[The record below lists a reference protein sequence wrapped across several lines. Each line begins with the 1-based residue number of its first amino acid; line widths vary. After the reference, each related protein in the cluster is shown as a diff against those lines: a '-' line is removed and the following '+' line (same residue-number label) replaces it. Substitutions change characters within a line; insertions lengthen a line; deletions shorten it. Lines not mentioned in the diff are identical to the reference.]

1 MAASQSF
8 VDLRTSS
15 LNAGTHTDDSVW
27 PSFTDIMTVVVMI
40 FLMSLVVILLRNVEL
55 VKSEQEST
63 RLAELK
69 ASENVE
75 LETAISNLE
84 QRIAEIQ
91 LQLQAQVLKT
101 QQSDEQLDQTKQQAT
116 ELMADIQAL
125 QLLRDKLNDE
135 NTQLAAAKLALE
147 GRIKIVEDEKS
158 SIEELNQRTQLSKLS
173 LEDENQQLIIQLN
186 AVLEEKQLLSSAVSD
201 ALAELTMLEEEKQQL
216 DSALSN
222 QQTQLTTLEQEKQ
235 AIILQV
241 QELNSASEQTQTDF
255 DALKAVYSLLQN
267 DNRTLFDRIS
277 DAEKMIVELE
287 DNLTQA
293 SQTIEQKQEQLS
305 VAQSEIQ
312 TKTVELVETKAQ
324 FTELEE
330 KYLKLVGPARS
341 ELDKYVVAVRYRL
354 IGNQTVIDIANPASS
369 AFVQVNTTQMHS
381 VLAELKRQKG
391 KDLYTRV
398 VIPSDSGLSYDQA
411 WKFTQDILTQYDYYY
426 Q

>member
-201 ALAELTMLEEEKQQL
+201 AQAELTMLEEEKQQL

>member
-75 LETAISNLE
+75 LESAISNLE

-91 LQLQAQVLKT
+91 LHLQAQVLKT
-101 QQSDEQLDQTKQQAT
+101 QQSDEQLQETQQQAT
-116 ELMADIQAL
+116 KLMTDIQAL
-125 QLLRDKLNDE
+125 QVLREKLSNE

-147 GRIKIVEDEKS
+147 GRIKIVEDEKT
-158 SIEELNQRTQLSKLS
+158 SIEELNKQSQQSKLS
-173 LEDENQQLIIQLN
+173 LEDENLQLILQLK
-186 AVLEEKQLLSSAVSD
+186 AITD
-201 ALAELTMLEEEKQQL
+201 EKQQL
-216 DSALSN
+216 ESAVSE
-222 QQTQLTTLEQEKQ
+222 QQAKLTEAQQEKDS
-235 AIILQV
+235 IVLQMQSV
-241 QELNSASEQTQTDF
+241 ESTAKEAKTEF
-255 DALKAVYSLLQN
+255 DALNAVYSLLQK
-267 DNRTLFDRIS
+267 DNRTLFDRVN
-277 DAEKMIVELE
+277 DAEKMITELE
-287 DNLTQA
+287 ENLTSA
-293 SQTIEQKQEQLS
+293 TLTIEQKQQELF
-305 VAQSEIQ
+305 VAETEVQS
-312 TKTVELVETKAQ
+312 KTQELVETQEQ
-324 FTELEE
+324 FTALEE

-354 IGNQTVIDIANPASS
+354 VGNQTVIDVADPVSS
-369 AFVQVNTTQMHS
+369 SFKQVNLIQLHRILS
-381 VLAELKRQKG
+381 ELKRQKG

>member
-55 VKSEQEST
+55 VKSEQESA
-63 RLAELK
+63 RLAQLK

-75 LETAISNLE
+75 LESAIGNLE

-91 LQLQAQVLKT
+91 LQLQAQVLRT
-101 QQSDEQLDQTKQQAT
+101 QQSDEELQQTKQQAT
-116 ELMADIQAL
+116 QLMADIQAL

-135 NTQLAAAKLALE
+135 NTELAAAKLALQ
-147 GRIKIVEDEKS
+147 GRIKIVEDEKA
-158 SIEELNQRTQLSKLS
+158 SIEELNQKTQQSKLT
-173 LEDENQQLIIQLN
+173 LEDKNQQLIIQLN
-186 AVLEEKQLLSSAVSD
+186 AI
-201 ALAELTMLEEEKQQL
+201 MEEKQQL
-216 DSALSN
+216 ASVLAE
-222 QQTQLTTLEQEKQ
+222 QQTQLTALEQEKQ
-235 AIILQV
+235 SIALQV
-241 QELNSASEQTQTDF
+241 QNLEQEKSSVESQAQQAKTDF
-255 DALKAVYSLLQN
+255 DALKAVYSLLQK
-267 DNRTLFDRIS
+267 DNRTLFDRIT
-277 DAEKMIVELE
+277 DAEKMITELE
-287 DNLTQA
+287 DNLSQA
-293 SQTIEQKQEQLS
+293 SQTIEQKQQQLL
-305 VAQSEIQ
+305 VAETEIQ
-312 TKTVELVETKAQ
+312 TKTEEIQSKTEEIQSKTEELIETQAQ

-341 ELDKYVVAVRYRL
+341 ELDKYVVAVRYRFV
-354 IGNQTVIDIANPASS
+354 GNQAVIDIANPASTPY
-369 AFVQVNTTQMHS
+369 VRVNESQMHRILS
-381 VLAELKRQKG
+381 ELKQQKG

-411 WKFTQDILTQYDYYY
+411 WKFTQGILTQYDYYY